1 MPFNAP
7 SQNLTWTMT
16 VATFRDEVAEALQ
29 AFAWRQWSQLGV
41 SGAPPRQREERAMDP
56 EALLLF
62 TLEIGRRDPRLFD
75 EVLDWLA
82 SNEPLVSVQ
91 RLRNLCATADDRAMA
106 DAALDWAKRARGRH
120 PSSRGRSIAG
130 TLKPVFTTVPLPPRD
145 ALDPDFA
152 KHGLARSMLERSGK
166 SQAPRLREPIGFAF
180 RLRRL
185 LGVGVRAEVLR
196 TLLTIRAYQVP
207 LRVITDSAAF
217 TQRNVRE
224 GLTQLHEA
232 GVIASHPAGY
242 SANAVAWS
250 VVLELDDAP
259 SLPLYFDW
267 ISTLRA
273 LSAIHRW
280 LDTSDLDELS
290 PYLLASRA
298 RTLVATIENDLRAV
312 VAPVEVYARQ
322 GTDFWETFMEV
333 TRAAIRSAYGPRAS
347 DYGRRLA

>member
-1 MPFNAP
+1 
-7 SQNLTWTMT
+7 MT
-16 VATFRDEVAEALQ
+16 AATFRDEVAGALQ
-29 AFAWRQWSQLGV
+29 AFAWSQWSQLGV

-91 RLRNLCATADDRAMA
+91 RLRNLCLTADDRALA

-120 PSSRGRSIAG
+120 TSPPKRSFAD
-130 TLKPVFTTVPLPPRD
+130 TLKPVFTTVPLPSRD
-145 ALDPDFA
+145 TLDPDFA
-152 KHGLARSMLERSGK
+152 NHGFARSKLKRSGK
-166 SQAPRLREPIGFAF
+166 SQTPRLREPIGFAF

-196 TLLTIRAYQVP
+196 VLLTIRAHQVP
-207 LRVITDSAAF
+207 AKVITESAAF
-217 TQRNVRE
+217 AQRNVRE
-224 GLTQLHEA
+224 GLAQLHEA
-232 GVIASHPAGY
+232 GVIASHSAGY
-242 SANAVAWS
+242 SANVVAWS
-250 VVLELDDAP
+250 EVLELDAAP

-267 ISTLRA
+267 IPILRA

-280 LDTSDLDELS
+280 LDTSDVDELS

-298 RTLVATIENDLRAV
+298 RTLVASIENDLQAAI
-312 VAPVEVYARQ
+312 APVEVYARH

-333 TRAAIRSAYGPRAS
+333 TRAAIGSAYGPRAS